1 MKAKS
6 EREVA
11 QSGPTLS
18 NPMDCSLPGS
28 YIHGIFQ
35 ARVLEWG
42 AIAFRTHQDHLLIP
56 GQQQALTHQDHL
68 LIPGQQWALTTPH
81 TEHLHSKGQ
90 NPPRTQGNLCPL
102 ESESSA
108 LAVPQRAE
116 GLPKAL
122 GEVVLTAQWKASMQT
137 LPSGA
142 EPDWS

>member
-42 AIAFRTHQDHLLIP
+42 AIAFR
-56 GQQQALTHQDHL
+56 THQDHL